1 MSLLFYNFNFLMKI
15 STSYM
20 LSYVLYFHKYIS
32 CNYFNVFAY
41 NSNIYRICY
50 FAVVFLLIVSEHV
63 LCKLSIF
70 LIESQALWFWKWRWK
85 SSRWYYFHQRSSA
98 FSLLGRQSR
107 GKKVAGHLYLGFCSE
122 SVKPFS
128 PQQWDYTDHLL
139 YCSEVFRLYI

>member
-1 MSLLFYNFNFLMKI
+1 MKI
-15 STSYM
+15 STSYT

-107 GKKVAGHLYLGFCSE
+107 GKKSGWPPLFRFLFRICQTLFSTTMRLHRSSALLFRGLQIIYLVLYH
-122 SVKPFS
+122 VKP
-128 PQQWDYTDHLL
+128 
-139 YCSEVFRLYI
+139 